1 MMWGFFKKTFI
12 ADNLAPIV
20 DAAFSSNDPVGGVTL
35 LGVYAFT
42 FQIYCDFSGYTDI
55 ARGVA
60 KLMGFEFTLN
70 FNLPYVALN
79 PSDFWRR
86 WHISLSAWLRDYL
99 YKSLGG
105 NRDGEMKTYRNLM
118 VTMLLGGLW
127 HGAAWNFVLWGFY
140 HGAILCAH
148 RFVQPLLRR
157 VHASFGSV
165 AWLWVGLCWL
175 AMFTM
180 TCYGWL
186 LFRARSMEQV
196 LNMTGSLAQ
205 PMAGIDWNTMGRVTA
220 IIAPLLLVQFIQ
232 WRTGKLFFTNQAW
245 IPLPIRVVI
254 YTLMLYAMLF
264 LGGQPASFVYFQF

>member
-1 MMWGFFKKTFI
+1 
-12 ADNLAPIV
+12 
-20 DAAFSSNDPVGGVTL
+20 
-35 LGVYAFT
+35 
-42 FQIYCDFSGYTDI
+42 
-55 ARGVA
+55 
-60 KLMGFEFTLN
+60 
-70 FNLPYVALN
+70 
-79 PSDFWRR
+79 
-86 WHISLSAWLRDYL
+86 
-99 YKSLGG
+99 
-105 NRDGEMKTYRNLM
+105 
-118 VTMLLGGLW
+118 
-127 HGAAWNFVLWGFY
+127 
-140 HGAILCAH
+140 
-148 RFVQPLLRR
+148 
-157 VHASFGSV
+157 
-165 AWLWVGLCWL
+165 
-175 AMFTM
+175 M

>member
-1 MMWGFFKKTFI
+1 VFI

-20 DAAFSSNDPVGGVTL
+20 DAAFAANDPLGGVTV

-60 KLMGFEFTLN
+60 KLMGFEFSLN

-79 PSDFWRR
+79 PSDFWKR

-99 YKSLGG
+99 YKPLGG
-105 NRDGEMKTYRNLM
+105 NRHGEAQTYRNLM
-118 VTMLLGGLW
+118 LTMLLGGLW

-140 HGAILCAH
+140 HGAILCLH
-148 RFVQPLLRR
+148 KLVQPLLQRLR
-157 VHASFGSV
+157 VASGG
-165 AWLWVGLCWL
+165 AVGLWTALCWFV
-175 AMFTM
+175 MFLM

-186 LFRARSMEQV
+186 LFRAHSLDQV
-196 LNMTGSLAQ
+196 LNMSASLMQ
-205 PMAGIDWNTMGRVTA
+205 PLAGIDWAAMGRVTA
-220 IIAPLLLVQFIQ
+220 IIAPLLLVQWIQ
-232 WRTGKLFFTNQAW
+232 WRSGQLFFMRLAW
-245 IPLPIRVVI
+245 IPVPLRVVA
-254 YTLMLYAMLF
+254 YTLMLYAVLF